1 MKLDFRIVS
10 ISDVYS
16 MKRMTFVIKL
26 ALVLLITGKATATYL
41 GRVVTEESTV
51 FRETELQ
58 F

>member
-1 MKLDFRIVS
+1 MDFRNVS

-41 GRVVTEESTV
+41 GRVVSEESTV